1 MRKPQG
7 RGKHSSA
14 KSNSARGGST
24 NKPTDRGGQQQG
36 KKRINPQ
43 LAKLQ
48 QQAGNGLT
56 RDGRPAKDKARW
68 VIGIH
73 SCEETLK
80 VRPKKIREVWVR
92 EDYLSSE
99 SLREIAETAQ
109 KHRIELKTKSAG
121 QLDILGQGHQGV
133 ALAVTESPELKWKS
147 FEGETTHVVLLLDG
161 LEDPHNLGSIL
172 RTAWL
177 SGVTAILTPED
188 RAVGLTATVCKIA
201 SGGAEHVPVDT
212 HANLASAIQ
221 QLKDLG
227 FWIYGLS
234 EKGARKPWEFELPKK
249 IAWVVGNEGSGMRVP
264 TERACDELVRLP
276 QVPTGSSYNASI
288 AAAMALAET
297 CRQLKQPE

>member
-14 KSNSARGGST
+14 RSNSARSGST
-24 NKPTDRGGQQQG
+24 NQPTDRGGQQQG

-109 KHRIELKTKSAG
+109 KHRI
-121 QLDILGQGHQGV
+121 
-133 ALAVTESPELKWKS
+133 
-147 FEGETTHVVLLLDG
+147 
-161 LEDPHNLGSIL
+161 
-172 RTAWL
+172 
-177 SGVTAILTPED
+177 
-188 RAVGLTATVCKIA
+188 
-201 SGGAEHVPVDT
+201 
-212 HANLASAIQ
+212 
-221 QLKDLG
+221 
-227 FWIYGLS
+227 
-234 EKGARKPWEFELPKK
+234 
-249 IAWVVGNEGSGMRVP
+249 
-264 TERACDELVRLP
+264 
-276 QVPTGSSYNASI
+276 
-288 AAAMALAET
+288 
-297 CRQLKQPE
+297 